1 MSPKNSS
8 FTKDIKVSFGDVKV
22 NFNISRED
30 IAYFMVEQLDST
42 KYLYSMPI
50 IGS

>member
-1 MSPKNSS
+1 MAPKNTP
-8 FTKDIKVSFGDVKV
+8 FTKEIKESFGDVKL

-30 IAYFMVEQLDST
+30 IAYFMVEQVDSN
-42 KYLYSMPI
+42 KYIHSMPI